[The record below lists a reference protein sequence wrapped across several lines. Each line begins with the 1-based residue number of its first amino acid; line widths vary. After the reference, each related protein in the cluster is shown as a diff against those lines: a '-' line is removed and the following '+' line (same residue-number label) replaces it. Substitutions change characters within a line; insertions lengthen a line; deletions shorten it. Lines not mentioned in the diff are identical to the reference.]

1 METFSEIWTSGSIRP
16 ISLEM
21 KCDDRG
27 GLVQLDFA
35 MSGIQQFRAVMD
47 RSEFKSFVTAVMK
60 FNVDLIAKFDK
71 LEPGELDPRD

>member
-47 RSEFKSFVTAVMK
+47 RDEFYSFVTAV
-60 FNVDLIAKFDK
+60 NQYHLALVEKFDK